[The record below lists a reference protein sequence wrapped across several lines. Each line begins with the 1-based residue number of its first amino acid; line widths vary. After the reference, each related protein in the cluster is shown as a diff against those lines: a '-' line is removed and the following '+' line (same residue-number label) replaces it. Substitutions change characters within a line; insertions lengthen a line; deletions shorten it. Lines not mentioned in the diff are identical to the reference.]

1 VPTASTQ
8 IDELQLPMTSTTPL
22 AGFAE
27 LYEHHYE
34 TVFRAAL
41 RVTGNAADAED
52 VLQTVFLRVLA
63 RRGDCA
69 GANRLRTSGATAGQD
84 APAHDVEEVALPAA
98 YFRRAAVN
106 AAVDVLRRR
115 ELHAESVYDEG
126 TPHPTVQ
133 TPVLL
138 KERLRRAVAV
148 LDSDD
153 ASLFLLRHV
162 EGLSIEELAGMF
174 QIEKNNV
181 AVRLHR
187 IRHRLQAEMER

>member
-1 VPTASTQ
+1 MPIAITQ
-8 IDELQLPMTSTTPL
+8 IDELPILMPSTTPV

-27 LYEHHYE
+27 LYERHYE
-34 TVFRAAL
+34 AVFRAAM
-41 RVTGNAADAED
+41 RVTGNPADAED

-63 RRGDCA
+63 RGVE
-69 GANRLRTSGATAGQD
+69 
-84 APAHDVEEVALPAA
+84 DVAQPAA

-115 ELHAESVYDEG
+115 ELHAESAYDDLA
-126 TPHPTVQ
+126 PHAAVQ
-133 TPVLL
+133 PPFLL
-138 KERLRRAVAV
+138 KERLRRAIAAV
-148 LDSDD
+148 DRDD

>member
-1 VPTASTQ
+1 MPTASAQ
-8 IDELQLPMTSTTPL
+8 IVEFPIPMTSKAPR
-22 AGFAE
+22 AGFAG
-27 LYEHHYE
+27 LYERHYD

-63 RRGDCA
+63 RG
-69 GANRLRTSGATAGQD
+69 G
-84 APAHDVEEVALPAA
+84 DVEGVVLPAA

-115 ELHAESVYDEG
+115 ELHAESAYDDLAS
-126 TPHPTVQ
+126 HAAVQ
-133 TPVLL
+133 PPLLL
-138 KERLRRAVAV
+138 KERLRRAIAAV
-148 LDSDD
+148 DSDD

-187 IRHRLQAEMER
+187 IRLRLQAEMER

>member
-8 IDELQLPMTSTTPL
+8 IDELMTFTTAL

-27 LYEHHYE
+27 LYERHYE
-34 TVFRAAL
+34 AVFRAAL
-41 RVTGNAADAED
+41 RVTGNPADAED

-63 RRGDCA
+63 RGE
-69 GANRLRTSGATAGQD
+69 
-84 APAHDVEEVALPAA
+84 DVEDVALPAA

-115 ELHAESVYDEG
+115 EFRAESIYDDLA
-126 TPHPTVQ
+126 PHAAVQ
-133 TPVLL
+133 PSLLL
-138 KERLRRAVAV
+138 KERLRRAVAA
-148 LDSDD
+148 LDGEE

-174 QIEKNNV
+174 HLEKNNV

-187 IRHRLQAEMER
+187 IRHRLQSEMKR